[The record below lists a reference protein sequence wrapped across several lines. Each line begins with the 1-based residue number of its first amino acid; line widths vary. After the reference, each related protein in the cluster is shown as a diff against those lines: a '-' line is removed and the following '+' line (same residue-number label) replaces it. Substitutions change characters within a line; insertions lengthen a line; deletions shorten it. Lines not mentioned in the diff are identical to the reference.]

1 MEKKKI
7 KNFLFWKNKKIL
19 ITGHT
24 GFKGSW
30 LIIILRTFGARI
42 FGIALKPEKDS
53 LFKRASL
60 KNEIEKSYI
69 LNIKN
74 FNKLNEII
82 DKHRPEI
89 IFHLASQALVSESYK
104 DPYKTFETNFIG
116 TLNVLEILKKKKF
129 IKSVI
134 FVTSDKVYKI
144 NPKKIQTF
152 KEHDELGGDDPYS
165 ASKVGQEILVN
176 SFVKSFFNNMYLKN
190 RVSTVRSGNVIGGGD
205 NSKNRLVPD
214 ILRSLNKNKI
224 LNLRNPEHVRPWQ
237 HVIEPLY
244 GYIIL
249 AQKQYEN
256 VSKNLPTNWNFGPN
270 MNNFVKVEKIVSLS
284 KKITKNLKINIVKKS
299 NISFKETKI
308 LKLDNKLSKKH
319 LGWQPKWNIYKTL
332 DKVFEWNKLNKKNI
346 SLLKICK
353 NQIQEYFK

>member
-1 MEKKKI
+1 MININGQKELKPFNYRVPGDISSASFFIVLTLLSKNKILKI
-7 KNFLFWKNKKIL
+7 KNVNLNSTRTGVIKIL
-19 ITGHT
+19 KMMG
-24 GFKGSW
+24 G
-30 LIIILRTFGARI
+30 
-42 FGIALKPEKDS
+42 
-53 LFKRASL
+53 
-60 KNEIEKSYI
+60 
-69 LNIKN
+69 
-74 FNKLNEII
+74 
-82 DKHRPEI
+82 
-89 IFHLASQALVSESYK
+89 
-104 DPYKTFETNFIG
+104 
-116 TLNVLEILKKKKF
+116 
-129 IKSVI
+129 
-134 FVTSDKVYKI
+134 KI
-144 NPKKIQTF
+144 
-152 KEHDELGGDDPYS
+152 
-165 ASKVGQEILVN
+165 
-176 SFVKSFFNNMYLKN
+176 
-190 RVSTVRSGNVIGGGD
+190 
-205 NSKNRLVPD
+205 
-214 ILRSLNKNKI
+214 KI

-353 NQIQEYFK
+353 NQIKEYFK